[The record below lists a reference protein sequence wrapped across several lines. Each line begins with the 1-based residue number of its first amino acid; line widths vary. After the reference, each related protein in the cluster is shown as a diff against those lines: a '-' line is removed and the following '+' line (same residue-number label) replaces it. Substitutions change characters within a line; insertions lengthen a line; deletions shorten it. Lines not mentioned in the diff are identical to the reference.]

1 MMVSRRKIVAACASL
16 IGMCVFRKGA
26 WAAEAGRTPVYEVD
40 LNELAKAFP
49 GQPGAVSLP
58 PLFRRF
64 GEWMS
69 GKPWRSIGAFD
80 LDVRWSDDHF
90 PGGEFYYDSFA
101 LFIKLPDGSS
111 VGYWLAESD
120 LAHAPIVVLGSEG
133 EFATIAPNLETLL
146 ARIALGDF
154 GEKGPTADF
163 LHSDEDYGDGAA
175 PDLRDEMQA
184 FLRKETGVQDLGVL
198 VRKAKPAPLNFTQ
211 WVAAY
216 YETHAAQMQAHPAIQ
231 AMTSLLAKYRP
242 VKAQPWEGVLINV
255 IWVGEYFDAWAM
267 LGGPK
272 SLAEAEALKPHL
284 AILRDEAAA
293 KKAGLGLWHR
303 ATLMVY
309 ADHLQFSAAYL
320 FEPEFRSDRPP
331 AAAFKADQA
340 RAPRESRRIPPWLA
354 AILAA

>member
-1 MMVSRRKIVAACASL
+1 MVSRRKIVAACASL

-58 PLFRRF
+58 PLLRRF

-163 LHSDEDYGDGAA
+163 LYSDEDYGDGAA
-175 PDLRDEMQA
+175 PDLRDVKGQES
-184 FLRKETGVQDLGVL
+184 
-198 VRKAKPAPLNFTQ
+198 AK
-211 WVAAY
+211 
-216 YETHAAQMQAHPAIQ
+216 
-231 AMTSLLAKYRP
+231 R
-242 VKAQPWEGVLINV
+242 
-255 IWVGEYFDAWAM
+255 
-267 LGGPK
+267 
-272 SLAEAEALKPHL
+272 ALE
-284 AILRDEAAA
+284 IAAA
-293 KKAGLGLWHR
+293 GGHNL
-303 ATLMVY
+303 LMM
-309 ADHLQFSAAYL
+309 
-320 FEPEFRSDRPP
+320 
-331 AAAFKADQA
+331 
-340 RAPRESRRIPPWLA
+340 
-354 AILAA
+354 